1 MSSEAICP
9 MCKHLAPRSTCGNSQ
24 SPLAGKHVT
33 KSDQCSL
40 FLENP
45 AQVKYGEALVASLAA
60 GSTIP
65 VIPTIQSA
73 IELGLPQDDEIAAR
87 FQLSDGYREIFGNSD
102 GSMER
107 IVAMPEFA
115 KSIDEAE
122 QALKIDAQGNFGYF
136 AEPLNRARLDRLNY
150 IYQMEARTIKDRNG
164 TQAAINY
171 VENKLRLFSY
181 LPSTPMYSLLNELAG
196 WYIEVGQ
203 PENAKKQ
210 FRTIV
215 DAAPVNIG
223 ENDGREQQVR
233 DYSASKLAELS
244 AAPALDKS
252 SPEARSQRK
261 ARNSIICGVVGLFL
275 FGWLLGPIAIIL
287 GAAARSRI
295 IELKAGS
302 TGKAMAGIILG
313 GVATII
319 GCVQIFQLL
328 MPHHR

>member
-1 MSSEAICP
+1 MSSKAICP
-9 MCKHLAPRSTCGNSQ
+9 MCTHLAPRSTCGNSQ
-24 SPLAGKHVT
+24 SPLAGKRVS

-40 FLENP
+40 FLESP

-102 GSMER
+102 GSMEQ

-115 KSIDEAE
+115 KSIEEAE
-122 QALKIDAQGNFGYF
+122 LALKIDAQGNYGYF
-136 AEPLNRARLDRLNY
+136 AQPLNRARLDRLNY
-150 IYQMEARTIKDRNG
+150 LYQMEARTIKDQNG
-164 TQAAINY
+164 TKAAIDY

-196 WYIEVGQ
+196 WYIEAGQ
-203 PENAKKQ
+203 SESAKKQ
-210 FRTIV
+210 FQAIV
-215 DAAPVNIG
+215 GAAPVNIG

-233 DYSASKLAELS
+233 EYAASKLSELS
-244 AAPALDKS
+244 APPALDKS
-252 SPEARSQRK
+252 SPEARLQRR
-261 ARNSIICGVVGLFL
+261 ARNSIICGVIGLFL

-287 GAAARSRI
+287 GAGARSKI
-295 IELKAGS
+295 IELKAGG
-302 TGKAMAGIILG
+302 TGKAMTGIIVG
-313 GVATII
+313 AVATLI
-319 GCVQIFQLL
+319 GCLQIIQLL
-328 MPHHR
+328 TPHHR